1 MARKKK
7 RSPTSSKPATN
18 PPAAWKGKAAR
29 VAVAAALAAAAA
41 VGLELLRKNL
51 LNSPPYAGKTAR
63 VRLANWPDG
72 LPRDIP
78 AGVLEAVQEHV
89 AGRSV
94 FDERLAR
101 DVYEK
106 VLAEPWVAKVRRVRK
121 KHDGS
126 VIVDAVFRRPFAMA
140 ATEQA
145 PGEFRVIDAEGVV
158 LPLRAD
164 RVRPG
169 AFISI
174 DGVGSPPPEPGRK
187 WDSPDLA
194 AGLRLYRLLKG
205 RAYEKQI
212 TTIDVREPDALKMY
226 AQVGRGRRTDVRF
239 GRFPADD
246 GLDYCLSP
254 TEKLTQLDEY
264 VRKNGGRLAGTK
276 EWIDLRYDE
285 VHVSLN

>member
-1 MARKKK
+1 MVRKKN
-7 RSPTSSKPATN
+7 TSRIPAKPATR

-29 VAVAAALAAAAA
+29 VAAVVVLAAAGG
-41 VGLELLRKNL
+41 VGLGLLRKNL
-51 LNSPPYAGKTAR
+51 LGSAPYAGKIAR
-63 VRLANWPDG
+63 VRLANWPED

-78 AGVLEAVQEHV
+78 ARVLEAVQSHV
-89 AGRSV
+89 AGRNV
-94 FDERLAR
+94 FDDRLAR

-106 VLAEPWVAKVRRVRK
+106 ALADPWVAKVRRVRK
-121 KHDGS
+121 THDGA
-126 VIVDAVFRRPFAMA
+126 VVVEAVFRRPFALVA
-140 ATEQA
+140 AEHA
-145 PGEFRVIDAEGVV
+145 PGEFQVIDAEGVV

-174 DGVGSPPPEPGRK
+174 DGVGSPPPEPGGK

-194 AGLRLYRLLKG
+194 AGLRLYRLVKG

-212 TTIDVREPDALKMY
+212 TTIDVRDPNALKMY

-239 GRFPADD
+239 GRFPAAD

-254 TEKLTQLDEY
+254 TQKLTQLDEY
-264 VRKNGGRLAGTK
+264 VRKNGGKLAGTK
-276 EWIDLRYDE
+276 EWVDLRYDE